1 MLTSVCEGPC
11 CAIWGGGGGDNE
23 FGYFSVDV
31 PELIIC
37 TIRITC

>member
-1 MLTSVCEGPC
+1 MPFG
-11 CAIWGGGGGDNE
+11 GGGGGDNE

-37 TIRITC
+37 TIRIKC